1 MSESVPGLYHI
12 PGRAAAATL
21 LRGLW
26 VRPCVPVVCQ
36 PECSVSNKS
45 QVELQVELYDQEY
58 LTRRLRLKDTELE
71 LLHTGTPD
79 GEEVGPLERGFTS
92 ATSPGPLSLRG
103 LRLGGMVGSW
113 VPRRRA

>member
-1 MSESVPGLYHI
+1 MLPEATSL
-12 PGRAAAATL
+12 RAAVNK
-21 LRGLW
+21 REQ
-26 VRPCVPVVCQ
+26 Q
-36 PECSVSNKS
+36 P
-45 QVELQVELYDQEY
+45 YQEY